1 MAGSLQWK
9 SQDEG
14 EAKINGSREK
24 AKGLAVLF
32 GWFVLMYVA
41 NAWMPLYRDDYWAGL
56 VWLTGDHLQSMGD
69 VFLSLE
75 RYYMMHG
82 GRLVSFFIQFVF
94 MLWGKFWFNIA
105 NAAVFSA
112 MCAVIVMH
120 ARRKAACLDEPK
132 MLAVAG
138 AFLWFGLSHF
148 GEVAIWLC
156 GSAVYLWTGLL
167 TAVFLLPYNLAL
179 TEGAET
185 RRPWLTAVMLPLG
198 AVAACSVENLTV
210 TTTLLV
216 FWCVWRAYRQG
227 VFAPW
232 MGTGAIGSLLGSVVC
247 IIAPGNFVRIDE
259 DRDRGWLFHI
269 PNVISGNLEMILY
282 MTPILLTLV
291 LAIRLLYLE
300 SARRRGIAVAS
311 APQHGRH
318 YILLGVLLVSTVS
331 FFTTGFFWRAVEMAV
346 VHGIFLPLGLT
357 DVALHE
363 RFNNTM
369 QGFEEALIYLLGVA
383 YVYFSSVRSLDVSKE
398 SVKALKDRISWR
410 MLAEDYPELRYAAF
424 CVGLCFFNN
433 FMMVGAP
440 SFPGRALF
448 SSSVML
454 VIGVVAVLRIPEVRA
469 PLLDRLE
476 GRTWRRGGACVLG
489 FIVIATMAVLYSI
502 WREDALRL
510 AFIAQKAEAGEK
522 TVFVPCSEIPERR
535 RILRHIAYDDFDTG
549 LTRDP
554 VRDYYGLDKLQL
566 DKTMSIS
573 ELYPAVM
580 SGEAGAA
587 R

>member
-1 MAGSLQWK
+1 M
-9 SQDEG
+9 
-14 EAKINGSREK
+14 
-24 AKGLAVLF
+24 V
-32 GWFVLMYVA
+32 GWFILMYVA
-41 NAWMPLYRDDYWAGL
+41 NAWMPLYRDDYWAAL
-56 VWLTGDHLQSMGD
+56 VWQTGDHLQSMGD

-132 MLAVAG
+132 MLALVG
-138 AFLWFGLSHF
+138 ASLWLGLSHF

-167 TAVFLLPYNLAL
+167 TAVFLLPYNCALAGS
-179 TEGAET
+179 TKA
-185 RRPWLTAVMLPLG
+185 RCPWLTAVMLPLG

-216 FWCVWRAYRQG
+216 FWCVWRARHQG

-232 MGTGAIGSLLGSVVC
+232 MGTGAVGSLLGSVAC
-247 IIAPGNFVRIDE
+247 IIAPGNFVRIEEDE
-259 DRDRGWLFHI
+259 DRGWFFHI
-269 PNVISGNLEMILY
+269 PNIISGDLERILY
-282 MTPILLTLV
+282 MVPILLTLV

-300 SARRRGIAVAS
+300 SARRRGITVAS
-311 APQHGRH
+311 EPKNERH
-318 YILLGVLLVSTVS
+318 YMLLGVLLVSTVS

-357 DVALHE
+357 DFELHDH
-363 RFNNTM
+363 FNNTM
-369 QGFEEALIYLLGVA
+369 QGFEEALIYLLGIA
-383 YVYFSSVRSLDVSKE
+383 YVYFVSIRSLGVSKE
-398 SVKALKDRISWR
+398 SFKELKDKISWR
-410 MLAEDYPELRYAAF
+410 MLAEDYPELRFMAF

-454 VIGVVAVLRIPEVRA
+454 IIGAVVVLRIPEVRV
-469 PLLDRLE
+469 PLFDRLE
-476 GRTWRRGGACVLG
+476 GRAWRRGGACVVG
-489 FIVIATMAVLYSI
+489 FIVIATLVVLHSI

-510 AFIAQKAEAGEK
+510 AFIAQEVEAGEK
-522 TVFVPCSEIPERR
+522 AVFVPYSEIPERR

-549 LTRDP
+549 LTREP
-554 VRDYYGLDKLQL
+554 VRDYYGIDKLRP
-566 DKTMSIS
+566 DYTMSIA
-573 ELYPAVM
+573 EIVPAVM
-580 SGEAGAA
+580 SGIAGDVRDKQEIKNAGHDTQPVMYK
-587 R
+587 

>member
-1 MAGSLQWK
+1 M
-9 SQDEG
+9 
-14 EAKINGSREK
+14 
-24 AKGLAVLF
+24 F

-56 VWLTGDHLQSMGD
+56 VWQTGDHLQSMGD

-112 MCAVIVMH
+112 MCALIVMH
-120 ARRKAACLDEPK
+120 ARRKAACLDEPE
-132 MLAVAG
+132 MIAVAG
-138 AFLWFGLSHF
+138 AFLWLGLSHF

-179 TEGAET
+179 TETTVA
-185 RRPWLTAVMLPLG
+185 RRPWLAAVMFPLG

-232 MGTGAIGSLLGSVVC
+232 MGTGAFGSLLGSVAC
-247 IIAPGNFVRIDE
+247 IIAPGNFVRIHE
-259 DRDRGWLFHI
+259 DQDRGWLFHI

-282 MTPILLTLV
+282 MTPILLTLM
-291 LAIRLLYLE
+291 LAVRLLYLE
-300 SARRRGIAVAS
+300 SARRRGIDVAS
-311 APQHGRH
+311 APKNGHN
-318 YILLGVLLVSTVS
+318 YILLGVLLVCTVS

-346 VHGIFLPLGLT
+346 IHGIFMPLGLT
-357 DVALHE
+357 NPVLYD

-369 QGFEEALIYLLGVA
+369 QGFEEALIYLLGVS
-383 YVYFSSVRSLDVSKE
+383 YIYLSSVRSLGVSRKIIKE
-398 SVKALKDRISWR
+398 LKKKISWR

-424 CVGLCFFNN
+424 FVGLCFFNN
-433 FMMVGAP
+433 LAMVGAP

-454 VIGVVAVLRIPEVRA
+454 VIGAVAALQIPEVRK
-469 PLLDRLE
+469 PLFDCLE
-476 GRTWRRGGACVLG
+476 GKVWRRGGACVVG
-489 FIVIATMAVLYSI
+489 FIVVASLVVLHSI
-502 WREDALRL
+502 WKEDALRM
-510 AFIAQKAEAGEK
+510 AYIALKAEAGEK
-522 TVFVPCSEIPERR
+522 EVYVPCSEIPEQR
-535 RILRHIAYDDFDTG
+535 RILRHIAYDDFDKG

-554 VRDYYGLDKLQL
+554 VTDYYGLDKLRPVR
-566 DKTMSIS
+566 TISI
-573 ELYPAVM
+573 EEIVPVVM
-580 SGEAGAA
+580 SGGAGNT
-587 R
+587 RGK